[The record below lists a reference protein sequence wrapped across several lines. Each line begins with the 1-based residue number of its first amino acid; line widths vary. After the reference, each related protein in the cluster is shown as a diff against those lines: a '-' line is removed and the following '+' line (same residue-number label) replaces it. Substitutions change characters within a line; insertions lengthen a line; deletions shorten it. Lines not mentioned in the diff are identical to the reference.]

1 MKSDP
6 LAPDYV
12 RVERGKSGV
21 CNICLTACDLKWDHV
36 PPRGGVDV
44 GPLDQYTI
52 LERLAGR
59 SSNPNRVLTQ
69 NGVKYRTLCQTCNSN
84 LLGGQYDRTLNEFAL
99 GIGRFLKTTLTLPAT
114 TTFATRP
121 ARLLRA
127 LFGHLLAA
135 KAEVEH
141 TKPDE
146 AMRQFVLKPKAALPP
161 ELNVFYWIYPYP
173 EVHVVRDVAMPS
185 RYASIAKPG
194 IFSILKYFPVAYL
207 VTNLKEYEG
216 LPSLSFYCP
225 VDIDAVVHLPLPL
238 AGAKPPDWP
247 EDGNNIV
254 AGGGTAAHSSVS
266 AFPKG
271 TDIRGPTTRS
281 S

>member
-1 MKSDP
+1 MDSVT
-6 LAPDYV
+6 V
-12 RVERGKSGV
+12 RY
-21 CNICLTACDLKWDHV
+21 
-36 PPRGGVDV
+36 
-44 GPLDQYTI
+44 QYGNLLRFSVSWCSRNKVT

-99 GIGRFLKTTLTLPAT
+99 GVGRFLKTTLTLPAT

-207 VTNLKEYEG
+207 VTNLKEYQG
-216 LPSLSFYCP
+216 LPSVTSHINPAEY
-225 VDIDAVVHLPLPL
+225 
-238 AGAKPPDWP
+238 
-247 EDGNNIV
+247 
-254 AGGGTAAHSSVS
+254 HSIKWIS
-266 AFPKG
+266 
-271 TDIRGPTTRS
+271 D
-281 S
+281 

>member
-6 LAPDYV
+6 LAPDHV
-12 RVERGKSGV
+12 SVKRGKTGL

-36 PPRGGVDV
+36 PPQGGVDV
-44 GPLDQYTI
+44 APLDQYTI

-69 NGVKYRTLCQTCNSN
+69 NGVKYRTLCKNCNSY
-84 LLGGQYDRTLNEFAL
+84 LLGGQYDRMLNDFAL
-99 GIGRFLKTTLTLPAT
+99 GVGRFLKTTLILPAT
-114 TTFATRP
+114 TTFETKP

-127 LFGHLLAA
+127 LFRHLLAA

-146 AMRQFVLKPKAALPP
+146 AMRQFVLDPTAALPP

-173 EVHVVRDVAMPS
+173 EVHVIRDVAMPS
-185 RYASIAKPG
+185 RYASLAKPG
-194 IFSILKYFPVAYL
+194 IFSMLKYFPVAYL
-207 VTNLKEYEG
+207 VTNLREYEG

-225 VDIDAVVHLPLPL
+225 VDIDAVVRLPLLL
-238 AGAKPPDWP
+238 ASAKPPDWP
-247 EDGNNIV
+247 DDGNNII
-254 AGGGTAAHSSVS
+254 AGAGASAHSSVS

-271 TDIRGPTTRS
+271 KKIRGPTTCS
-281 S
+281 T

>member
-1 MKSDP
+1 MKNDP

-12 RVERGKSGV
+12 TVKRGQSGM

-36 PPRGGVDV
+36 PPQGGVDV
-44 GPLDQYTI
+44 APLDQYTI

-69 NGVKYRTLCQTCNSN
+69 NGVKYRTLCKNCNSN
-84 LLGGQYDRTLNEFAL
+84 LLGAQYDKTLNNFAL
-99 GIGRFLKTTLTLPAT
+99 GVGRLLKTTLILPAS
-114 TTFATRP
+114 TTFETRP

-135 KAEVEH
+135 KAQVGH

-146 AMRQFVLKPKAALPP
+146 AMRQFVLTPTAALPP

-173 EVHVVRDVAMPS
+173 EVHVIRDVAMPS
-185 RYASIAKPG
+185 RYASLAKPA
-194 IFSILKYFPVAYL
+194 IFSLLKYFPVAYL

-225 VDIDAVVHLPLPL
+225 VHIDTVVRLPLPL
-238 AGAKPPDWP
+238 AVVKPPHWP
-247 EDGNNIV
+247 DDGSNIITG
-254 AGGGTAAHSSVS
+254 AGTTAHSSVS

-271 TDIRGPTTRS
+271 TKIRGPTTH
-281 S
+281 